1 MGIAGIVIGSVS
13 TILMIFSLLGIYAYK
28 NSKDCVDN
36 GNGTSTCY
44 FRNEKIKVPNE
55 FLKDEQMKK

>member
-1 MGIAGIVIGSVS
+1 MVI
-13 TILMIFSLLGIYAYK
+13 SLLGIYAYK

-44 FRNEKIKVPNE
+44 FENEKIKVPNE
-55 FLKDEQMKK
+55 FLKDE